1 MLNIALAVLI
11 ALMVWWVSTG
21 VILFLDGLP
30 RGTYSRSMTAATGLL
45 GAALYGVVR
54 VRDDLS
60 AMGAYI
66 GFGCGIVIW
75 GWLEMSFLMGYLT
88 GSRRSACPAGCSGWR
103 HFVHAI
109 QAILYHEMA
118 ILTLL
123 AVVTG
128 LSGSG
133 GNHIAAGSLA
143 ILWAMRASAKLNLFF
158 GVRNL
163 STELLPADL
172 AYLSSF
178 FRRQPMNFLFPFSVT
193 VGTVGAVWLTRMA
206 FATGAT
212 EFDVTSASLLATLTI
227 LGILEHWML
236 VLPFPATALWSC
248 YSARISP
255 RSSG

>member
-1 MLNIALAVLI
+1 
-11 ALMVWWVSTG
+11 
-21 VILFLDGLP
+21 
-30 RGTYSRSMTAATGLL
+30 MTAATGLL
-45 GAALYGVVR
+45 GAALYGVAR
-54 VRDDLS
+54 VRDDVS

-66 GFGCGIVIW
+66 GFGCGIIIW

-88 GSRRSACPAGCSGWR
+88 GSRRSACPSSCHGWR
-103 HFVHAI
+103 HFFHAI
-109 QAILYHEMA
+109 QAILYHELG
-118 ILTLL
+118 ILSLL
-123 AVVTG
+123 AMVTA
-128 LSGSG
+128 LSWSG
-133 GNHIAAGSLA
+133 GNHVAAGSIA

-163 STELLPADL
+163 SIELLPADL

-178 FRRQPMNFLFPFSVT
+178 FRKQPMNFLFPFSVT
-193 VGTVGAVWLTRMA
+193 AGTVGAVLLARMT
-206 FATGAT
+206 FASGASD
-212 EFDVTSASLLATLTI
+212 FDITSASLLATLTV